1 MNTTTRSLVGGLAF
15 ASALIF
21 TFASTTAH
29 AQGNL
34 TPPGPPGPTMKT
46 LQQIEPR
53 TPISSLPFVIT
64 NAGAYYLT
72 TNLAGGTTNGITVLA
87 SDVTLDLG
95 GFVLDGNGAAFS
107 GIAAPN
113 TQTNL
118 VVRNGLVKRWSGT
131 AGIDALNVLNV
142 HVAGVQATDNAGH
155 GIRAGAGARIQ
166 ECTCAGN
173 GSNGVVVWDN
183 SLVAR
188 TVARINGGIGIG
200 ANNGSTVSDCAAAGN
215 RSHGIAVGV
224 GATIVNCSSQANQ
237 ADGIHGSSLT
247 SVIHCTCSQNASNG
261 VVADYRATIQSCTV
275 GDNGGDGIAST
286 YRAVI
291 QSCTVSDN
299 AGYGIS
305 TGGGSV
311 VKDCVARINTG
322 PAGILALDGS
332 EISGCTS
339 RANGGTNNADGIWA
353 ASGSTVTACSA
364 TENTG
369 NGIIAGYGCTL
380 SGNTARANKLDGI
393 RFNSSCGVTGNTCDF
408 NGNGGDGAG
417 LHALGQAARIEDNH
431 CIANDRGIDVDADR
445 NVIIR
450 NTCGFNTVDYDI
462 VANNKVGVIY
472 PAPNSGAVSGSDGQ
486 GSTGMVTT
494 NPWAN
499 FSF

>member
-1 MNTTTRSLVGGLAF
+1 MKSNTPNLLVALVFCGLVRHC
-15 ASALIF
+15 AL
-21 TFASTTAH
+21 
-29 AQGNL
+29 AQGPL
-34 TPPGPPGPTMKT
+34 IPPGSPAPTMKS
-46 LQQIEPR
+46 LGQIEPR
-53 TPISSLPFVIT
+53 TPISSLPYTIT
-64 NAGAYYLT
+64 QPGSYYLT
-72 TNLAGGTTNGITVLA
+72 TNLVGGATNGITVLA
-87 SDVTLDLG
+87 SDVTIDLG
-95 GFVLDGNGAAFS
+95 GFTLDGNGTGAS
-107 GIAAPN
+107 GIAAPAP
-113 TQTNL
+113 QTNL
-118 VVRNGLVKRWSGT
+118 VVRNGLVKRWQGT

-142 HVAGVQATDNAGH
+142 HVAGVQTTDNAGH
-155 GIRAGAGARIQ
+155 GLRAGAGSRVLD
-166 ECTCAGN
+166 CTCAGN

-188 TVARINGGIGIG
+188 TVARINGGFGIG
-200 ANNGSTVSDCAAAGN
+200 ANNGSTVSDCATAGN
-215 RSHGIAVGV
+215 RSHGIVVGV
-224 GATIVNCSSQANQ
+224 GATVVNCSSQANQ
-237 ADGIHGSSLT
+237 ADGIHGSWLI

-261 VVADYRATIQSCTV
+261 VFADYRATIQSCTV

-299 AGYGIS
+299 AGYGIA

-311 VKDCVARINTG
+311 VKDSVARNNTG

-332 EISGCTS
+332 EISGCSS

-369 NGIIAGYGCTL
+369 NGIIAGYGCTIR
-380 SGNTARANKLDGI
+380 GNTARANKLDGI

-417 LHALGQAARIEDNH
+417 LHALGQAARIEGNH
-431 CIANDRGIDVDADR
+431 CVANDRGIDVDADR

-462 VANNKVGVIY
+462 VANNKVGVIVA
-472 PAPNSGAVSGSDGQ
+472 APNSGAISGSAG
-486 GSTGMVTT
+486 GSGVGTT
-494 NPWAN
+494 DPWAN
-499 FSF
+499 ISY